1 MRPTQQ
7 KCWGT
12 RMPIMKMVKNKS
24 VDKTD
29 FVKDIFT
36 DLEVK
41 AQNIPAKIL
50 VFDCLHL
57 MFF

>member
-1 MRPTQQ
+1 MLGH
-7 KCWGT
+7 KNAYY
-12 RMPIMKMVKNKS
+12 KMVKNKS

-41 AQNIPAKIL
+41 AQNKPAIIRNPG
-50 VFDCLHL
+50 V
-57 MFF
+57 

>member
-7 KCWGT
+7 KCWRT

-29 FVKDIFT
+29 FVKDIFR

-41 AQNIPAKIL
+41 SQNKPAAIIRDPG
-50 VFDCLHL
+50 V
-57 MFF
+57 

>member
-1 MRPTQQ
+1 
-7 KCWGT
+7 
-12 RMPIMKMVKNKS
+12 MPIIKMVKNKFG
-24 VDKTD
+24 DKKD